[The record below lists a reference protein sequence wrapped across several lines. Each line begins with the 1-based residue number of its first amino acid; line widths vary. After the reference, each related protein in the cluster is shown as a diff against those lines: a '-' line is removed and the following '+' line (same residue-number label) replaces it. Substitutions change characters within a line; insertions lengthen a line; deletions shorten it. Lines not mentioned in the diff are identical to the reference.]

1 VFARSNPKAAADAS
15 PGRADAASDLA
26 ACVARA
32 ATARAGAV
40 VSELTAL
47 RAAFDAAAAS
57 MQSALASPF
66 EPDPELAAIVGR
78 LTQASDAA
86 AERHLRERNASIE
99 KLEAAEH
106 QLLERDAEIHTLR
119 GIQEQLR
126 ARDAEVETLRAVQDQ
141 LRERD
146 EEIETLRAV
155 QDQLR
160 ERDQEIETLRAVQ
173 GQLRERDKEIK
184 TLRAVQDQLRERDQ
198 EIEGL
203 RALEGQLR
211 ERDQQIDAL
220 KGVQDQLRERDQEI
234 EALRAVHDQLRAR
247 GTDSET
253 VQAIGQQLAERD
265 TEIEGLRAM
274 LVKARMDLEA
284 ARADLAAER
293 ADSESLRAGA
303 AAELTGDFDR
313 ALDELRRD
321 HATAIAEE
329 SAACTTLPLDELL
342 TVFASLRRASTG
354 PELLG
359 NMLSS
364 LAREFSRVAL
374 FHVDGTRLVAAERF
388 GFTAE
393 AESKPVRLSNDSLLT
408 RAATTGR
415 LESVITSVHG
425 EPNAHLPFGGTPA
438 CALAMPIVFQGTTS
452 AIIYADDS
460 DHVEFATAAPQARL
474 KFAELLQQYATLVL
488 LKISVEQQTVSDL
501 RAFVAGLIGDLE
513 YTYAVETEAGRNRL
527 SCQQRLKEALQSVRK
542 RFAEHVEGGDPAA
555 AGLLEDALV
564 ATADAR
570 QDSAFGHDLTTLIGS
585 ARRGGRGNIV
595 TMFR

>member
-1 VFARSNPKAAADAS
+1 VAAD
-15 PGRADAASDLA
+15 DLS
-26 ACVARA
+26 ACVARVA
-32 ATARAGAV
+32 AARADAV
-40 VSELTAL
+40 ASELLSL

-57 MQSALASPF
+57 MQSALALPF
-66 EPDPELAAIVGR
+66 EPDRELAAIVER
-78 LTQASDAA
+78 LTEASEAA
-86 AERHLRERNASIE
+86 AERYLAERNTSIEKLQATQRQLRERNA
-99 KLEAAEH
+99 
-106 QLLERDAEIHTLR
+106 EIDTLR
-119 GIQEQLR
+119 GAQEQLR
-126 ARDAEVETLRAVQDQ
+126 ARETEIEALRAV
-141 LRERD
+141 E
-146 EEIETLRAV
+146 
-155 QDQLR
+155 
-160 ERDQEIETLRAVQ
+160 
-173 GQLRERDKEIK
+173 
-184 TLRAVQDQLRERDQ
+184 DQLRERDQ

-203 RALEGQLR
+203 RAVQGQLRERETEIEALRAVRDQLRERDEEIEGLRALQGQLR
-211 ERDQQIDAL
+211 ERDQRIEAL
-220 KGVQDQLRERDQEI
+220 SAVENQLRERDEEI
-234 EALRAVHDQLRAR
+234 EALRAVHQQLRA
-247 GTDSET
+247 GETDSET
-253 VQAIGQQLAERD
+253 QQATARQLAERE

-293 ADSESLRAGA
+293 ADSESVRAGA
-303 AAELTGDFDR
+303 TAQLTGDFDR

-321 HATAIAEE
+321 HATALAEE

-359 NMLSS
+359 TMLSS

-388 GFTAE
+388 GFAAE

-415 LESVITSVHG
+415 LESLITSVHG

-488 LKISVEQQTVSDL
+488 LKISVEQQTVTDL